1 MFLKLWKGIQGFSE
15 LSLLGKAGVVIGVL
29 IVLGILFGIVTK
41 KKFREGFLKLSPV
54 IVLAELM
61 MDEFDA
67 LLAAPIATIFACV
80 IAMIFSNQKFST
92 VIDHAIDNVKEIQVA
107 LFILMAAYA
116 MAEAFM
122 STGVGASLILIAL
135 KVGITAKTVAVV
147 GAIVTS
153 ILSIATGTSWGTFAA
168 CAPIFLWLN
177 HIVGGNLLLTTAA
190 IAGGACFGDNIGLIS
205 DTTIV
210 SSGIQRVE
218 VIRRIR
224 HQGVWS
230 ALVLLS
236 GIILFAVA
244 GFTMGLPS
252 TTGDPVEAINSI
264 PADVWTA
271 LAEKREAAVKLL
283 EQVKNGV
290 PLYMAIP
297 LVIVLVLAFMG
308 TQTFI
313 CLFAGLFFAYLFG
326 MMAGTVTS
334 TMDYLNMMMGG
345 FASAGSWVI
354 VMMMWV
360 AAFGG
365 IMKSMNAFEPVSK
378 LLSKISGSVRQLMFY
393 NGLLC
398 VFGNATLADEMA
410 QIVTIGPIIREM
422 VEENVEGSEEDL
434 YTLRLRNATF
444 SDAMGVFGSQ
454 LIPWHVYIAF
464 YMGIATVVYP
474 LHEFVAIDIIK
485 YNFIAMIA
493 VASILILTLTG
504 LDRLIPLFKLPSE
517 PAVRLKKNI

>member
-1 MFLKLWKGIQGFSE
+1 MFRRLWFGLLNFGSI
-15 LSLLGKAGVVIGVL
+15 SLLGKFGVVVGV
-29 IVLGILFGIVTK
+29 IVVLGIVYGVITS
-41 KKFREGFLKLSPV
+41 KKFRDAFLKLSPV

-61 MDEFDA
+61 MDGFDA
-67 LLAAPIATIFACV
+67 LLAAPIATIYASF
-80 IAMIFSNQKFST
+80 IAMILTKQKFNGI
-92 VIDHAIDNVKEIQVA
+92 VDNVKEIQVA

-135 KVGITAKTVAVV
+135 KVGITAKTVAVI

-177 HIVGGNLLLTTAA
+177 HIVGGNILLTTAA

-210 SSGIQRVE
+210 SSGIQKVE
-218 VIRRIR
+218 VVRRIR

-236 GIILFAVA
+236 GIIVFAIV
-244 GFTMGLPS
+244 GFTMDLPS
-252 TTGDPVEAINSI
+252 TVGDPAEAINSI

-271 LAEKREAAVKLL
+271 LAEKRESAVKLL
-283 EQVKNGV
+283 EQVRSGV

-313 CLFAGLFFAYLFG
+313 CLFAGLFFAYIFG

-334 TMDYLNMMMGG
+334 TMDYLDMMMGG
-345 FASAGSWVI
+345 FASAGGWVI

-365 IMKSMNAFEPVSK
+365 IMKSMNAFEPISK
-378 LLSKISGSVRQLMFY
+378 LLSRISGSVRQLMFY

-410 QIVTIGPIIREM
+410 QIVTIGPIIKEM
-422 VEENVEGSEEDL
+422 VEDNVEGSEEDL

-464 YMGIATVVYP
+464 YMGIATIVYP
-474 LHEFVAIDIIK
+474 LHTFVAIDIIK

-493 VASILILTLTG
+493 VVSILILTLTG
-504 LDRLIPLFKLPSE
+504 LDRFIPLFKLPSE
-517 PAVRLKKNI
+517 PAVRLKKQN